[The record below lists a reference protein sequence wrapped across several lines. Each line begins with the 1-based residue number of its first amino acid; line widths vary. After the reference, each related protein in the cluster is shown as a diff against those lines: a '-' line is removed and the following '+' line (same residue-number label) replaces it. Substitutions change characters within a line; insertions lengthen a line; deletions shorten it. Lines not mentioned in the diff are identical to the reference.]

1 MGKDDLSQLQQSRLL
16 QTKNLEYKIVWESPV
31 APNWNQN
38 TTLMSME
45 MITQPNPVESVYKTQ
60 LSTLIWE

>member
-16 QTKNLEYKIVWESPV
+16 QTKNLEYKMVWESPV

-38 TTLMSME
+38 TTLMLME